1 MSEAGA
7 ENDEA
12 RHPIGVVADRT
23 GLSVHQLR
31 AWERRYGAV
40 EPSRTEGNHRLYS
53 DADVRRLGI
62 LSELTER
69 GGRIGQLAGRP
80 TEELVSLL
88 ERQGRDG
95 GAAPPSGDGDELA
108 ACRRRALDAVEAY
121 DVDRL
126 ESLVRRASL
135 KHGLATFV
143 DELVVPVLTEV
154 GTRWH
159 DGDLGIAQEHIA
171 SGVFTRVLQHI
182 LEGAASEREG
192 PALLVA
198 TPAGHRHEIGAMIAA
213 AVAATEGWRVLY
225 LGADLPAAEIARTA
239 GEVDAR
245 AVALSVVYGPDEGSV
260 GEELRRLR
268 GRLPRSVKLLVGG
281 RGASRVAA
289 GGAAAAGEGL
299 EIVTE
304 FGEFGKRL
312 RQLERAGSGRTTGGA
327 SRDRGGSDG

>member
-1 MSEAGA
+1 MSGEGT
-7 ENDEA
+7 EDDEA

-53 DADVRRLGI
+53 DADVRRLGL
-62 LSELTER
+62 LSELSER
-69 GGRIGQLAGRP
+69 GGRVSQLAGRP
-80 TEELVSLL
+80 TEQLASLL
-88 ERQGRDG
+88 ERERRDG
-95 GAAPPSGDGDELA
+95 GGGGTSPPPSGEGDELA
-108 ACRRRALDAVEAY
+108 AFRRRALDAVEAF

-135 KHGLATFV
+135 KHGLPTFV

-159 DGDLGIAQEHIA
+159 DGDLGIAQEHMA
-171 SGVFTRVLQHI
+171 SGVFVRVLQHI

-192 PALLVA
+192 PAILVA
-198 TPAGHRHEIGAMIAA
+198 TPAGHRHEIGAMVAA

-239 GEVDAR
+239 VEVGAR
-245 AVALSVVYGPDEGSV
+245 AVALSVGYGPEGGAIGDEI
-260 GEELRRLR
+260 RRLR
-268 GRLPRSVKLLVGG
+268 GRLPESVRLFVGG
-281 RGASRVAA
+281 RGAAR
-289 GGAAAAGEGL
+289 AAAESADDNLVEV
-299 EIVTE
+299 VTG
-304 FGEFGKRL
+304 FGEFGERL
-312 RQLERAGSGRTTGGA
+312 RQLERTGPRTD
-327 SRDRGGSDG
+327 DRGDEP

>member
-1 MSEAGA
+1 MSGEGSSAEASEDG
-7 ENDEA
+7 EA

-53 DADVRRLGI
+53 DDDVRRLA
-62 LSELTER
+62 LLYELTER

-80 TEELVSLL
+80 TEELASLL
-88 ERQGRDG
+88 ERERRDG
-95 GAAPPSGDGDELA
+95 GGDGPRDEDELA
-108 ACRRRALDAVEAY
+108 AYRRRALDAVEAF

-135 KHGLATFV
+135 KHGLPTFV

-154 GTRWH
+154 GARWH
-159 DGDLGIAQEHIA
+159 DGDLGIAQEHMA

-182 LEGAASEREG
+182 LDGAASEREG
-192 PALLVA
+192 PAVLVA
-198 TPAGHRHEIGAMIAA
+198 TPAGHRHEIGAMVAA

-239 GEVDAR
+239 AEVDAR
-245 AVALSVVYGPDEGSV
+245 AVALSVVHGPDEGAIE
-260 GEELRRLR
+260 EELRRLR
-268 GRLPRSVKLLVGG
+268 GRLPGSVTLFVGG
-281 RGASRVAA
+281 REAER
-289 GGAAAAGEGL
+289 AAADDDRL

-304 FGEFGKRL
+304 FGEFGERL
-312 RQLERAGSGRTTGGA
+312 RQLERA
-327 SRDRGGSDG
+327 DRRADDRRGES